1 MEDLAAAGVTEE
13 EKAEKKM
20 ERQHKGRF
28 GSSRSDRGR
37 EGRKEDG
44 ETA

>member
-1 MEDLAAAGVTEE
+1 MEDFAAAGVTEE

-20 ERQHKGRF
+20 ERLHKGRF
-28 GSSRSDRGR
+28 GSRGSDRRR